1 MFYVQVAAGNFRDAN
16 ACDVSPARVP
26 SALTVGASGS
36 DDRAY
41 VHGASGPCVDAW
53 VPGVDIRSACGGAR
67 RCAYFYFHM
76 GKLFD
81 VVFYLQVR
89 EPVG

>member
-1 MFYVQVAAGNFRDAN
+1 MTDGVFCAQVAAGNFRDAN

-67 RCAYFYFHM
+67 RCVYFYFRM
-76 GKLFD
+76 GK
-81 VVFYLQVR
+81 
-89 EPVG
+89 

>member
-1 MFYVQVAAGNFRDAN
+1 MTDGVFCAQVAAGNFRDAN

-67 RCAYFYFHM
+67 RCENPSDESYVSQS
-76 GKLFD
+76 GESLF
-81 VVFYLQVR
+81 
-89 EPVG
+89 